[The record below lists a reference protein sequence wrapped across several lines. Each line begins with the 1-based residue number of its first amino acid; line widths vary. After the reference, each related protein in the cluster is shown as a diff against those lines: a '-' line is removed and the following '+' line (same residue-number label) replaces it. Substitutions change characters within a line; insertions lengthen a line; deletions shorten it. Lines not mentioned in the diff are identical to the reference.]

1 MATPPL
7 SDKTLSVS
15 ELNGIARGI
24 LESQLDDVWVE
35 GELGNVARPGSGH
48 LYFTLKDA
56 RAQIRCAMFRNR
68 GRFLRFEPD
77 TGMRVRVNGKVSLYE
92 ARGDYQ
98 LIVERMEPAGEGALQ
113 QAFEQLKRKLFEAG
127 LFDEALKKPLPEWPK
142 RIGIITSPTGA
153 AIRDILQILRRR
165 FALMEVII
173 YPVQVQG
180 EESAGQIV
188 AAIENANRRA
198 EVDLLIVTRGGG
210 SLEDLW
216 SFNDERV
223 ALAIHHSALPVVSAV
238 GHEIDITITDYV
250 ADARTPTPS
259 AAAELVSPE
268 AEILYRHLD
277 SIATRL
283 TATME
288 TMLDTRKQRLQTIR
302 QRLRRA
308 SPSATLQQQMLRLD
322 ELTQRHT
329 RAIRGR
335 LDAARFRLD
344 ALRRSLL
351 AHEPRPAIALGRER
365 LQSLQ
370 RRLTGTMHDRMEQ
383 ARRRLAACEN
393 ALKHLGPEA
402 VLERGYAIVSD
413 AETGQVI
420 TSATTAREG
429 ELIDIRFRDGIRRG
443 EITD

>member
-1 MATPPL
+1 MDIPR
-7 SDKTLSVS
+7 SNKTLSVS

-35 GELGNVARPGSGH
+35 GELGNIARPGSGH

-56 RAQIRCAMFRNR
+56 RAQIRCALFRNR

-77 TGMRVRVNGKVSLYE
+77 TGLRVRINGRVSLYE

-127 LFDEALKKPLPEWPK
+127 LFDESLKKPLPEWP
-142 RIGIITSPTGA
+142 RTIGIITSPSGA

-180 EESAGQIV
+180 AESAAQIV
-188 AAIENANRRA
+188 AAIETANQRD

-238 GHEIDITITDYV
+238 GHEIDTTIADYV
-250 ADARTPTPS
+250 ADARAPTPS
-259 AAAELVSPE
+259 AAAEMVSPE
-268 AEILYRHLD
+268 ADMLYRHLD
-277 SIATRL
+277 RMAARL

-288 TMLDTRKQRLQTIR
+288 ALLDTGKERLGAIR
-302 QRLRRA
+302 RRLLRV
-308 SPSATLQQQMLRLD
+308 SPTATLQQRMLRLD
-322 ELTQRHT
+322 ELTYRLG
-329 RAIRGR
+329 RATHAR
-335 LDAARFRLD
+335 LDTARFRLD

-365 LQSLQ
+365 LQYLH
-370 RRLTGTMHDRMEQ
+370 RRLIGTMHDRITQ
-383 ARRRLAACEN
+383 ARQRLANSEN

-402 VLERGYAIVSD
+402 VLERGYAIVTN
-413 AETGQVI
+413 AETGQII
-420 TSATTAREG
+420 TSATTAKRG
-429 ELIDIRFRDGIRRG
+429 DLIDIRFRDGVRKG
-443 EITD
+443 EIRE

>member
-1 MATPPL
+1 MAIPP
-7 SDKTLSVS
+7 SDKTFSVS

-24 LESQLDDVWVE
+24 LESQLHDVWVE

-113 QAFEQLKRKLFEAG
+113 QAFERLKRKLFEAR
-127 LFDEALKKPLPEWPK
+127 LFDEALKKPLPEWPR

-180 EESAGQIV
+180 EESAAQIV
-188 AAIENANRRA
+188 TAIEKANQRN

-238 GHEIDITITDYV
+238 GHEIDVTIADYV
-250 ADARTPTPS
+250 ADARAPTPS
-259 AAAELVSPE
+259 AAAELISPE
-268 AEILYRHLD
+268 AETLYRHLD
-277 SIATRL
+277 GISARL
-283 TATME
+283 AATME
-288 TMLDTRKQRLQTIR
+288 ATLDASKEQLQAFR

-308 SPSATLQQQMLRLD
+308 SPTATLQQQMLRLD
-322 ELTQRHT
+322 ELTQRLAH
-329 RAIRGR
+329 ASRGR
-335 LDAARFRLD
+335 LDTARFRLD
-344 ALRRSLL
+344 ALRRNLL

-365 LQSLQ
+365 LQSLR
-370 RRLTGTMHDRMEQ
+370 RRLTGAMHDRLEQ
-383 ARRRLAACEN
+383 TRQRLAVCEN
-393 ALKHLGPEA
+393 ALNHLGPEA

-413 AETGQVI
+413 ADTGQVI
-420 TSATTAREG
+420 TSAATAREG
-429 ELIDIRFRDGIRRG
+429 ERIDIQFRDGVRRG
-443 EITD
+443 EIRD

>member
-1 MATPPL
+1 MDIPF

-24 LESQLDDVWVE
+24 LESRLDDVWVE
-35 GELGNVARPGSGH
+35 GELGNIARPGSGH

-56 RAQIRCAMFRNR
+56 RAQIRCALFRNR
-68 GRFLRFEPD
+68 RRFLRFGPD
-77 TGMRVRVNGKVSLYE
+77 TGLRVRINGRVSLYE

-127 LFDEALKKPLPEWPK
+127 LFDESLKKPLPEWPK
-142 RIGIITSPTGA
+142 TIGIVTSPSGA

-188 AAIENANRRA
+188 AAIETANQRA

-210 SLEDLW
+210 ALEDLW

-223 ALAIHHSALPVVSAV
+223 ALAIHHSALPVISAV
-238 GHEIDITITDYV
+238 GHEIDITIADYV
-250 ADARTPTPS
+250 ADARAPTPS

-268 AEILYRHLD
+268 AETLYRHLD
-277 SIATRL
+277 RMAARL
-283 TATME
+283 AITME
-288 TMLDTRKQRLQTIR
+288 TLLDTGTERLRTIR
-302 QRLRRA
+302 RRLLRA

-322 ELTQRHT
+322 ELTYRLD
-329 RAIRGR
+329 RAIRAR
-335 LDAARFRLD
+335 LDTARFRLD

-351 AHEPRPAIALGRER
+351 AHEPRPTIALGRER
-365 LQSLQ
+365 LQYLH
-370 RRLTGTMHDRMEQ
+370 RRLTDTMYDRMTQ
-383 ARRRLAACEN
+383 ARQRLASSEN

-413 AETGQVI
+413 AETGRII
-420 TSATTAREG
+420 TSATMTKRG
-429 ELIDIRFRDGIRRG
+429 DLIDIRFRDGVRRG
-443 EITD
+443 EIRE